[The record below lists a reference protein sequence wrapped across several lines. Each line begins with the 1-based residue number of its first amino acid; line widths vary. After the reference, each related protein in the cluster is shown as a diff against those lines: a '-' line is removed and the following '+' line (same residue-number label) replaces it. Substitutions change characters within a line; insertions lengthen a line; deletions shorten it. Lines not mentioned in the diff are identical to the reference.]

1 MKVKIGMVQ
10 FPVEEGRS
18 EKEFYQ
24 KCDFYFA
31 EAQKQAVDMLVF
43 PELACLDIVDFKAD
57 LPKQWQYLT
66 ETFTPKYFEYIR
78 KRSQDV
84 NLTVLAGSAPILEN
98 GKTLNRA
105 ILFESGNTLVVQDK
119 VYMTPEEELVWKWTS
134 TAKLNV
140 FEWKGIKTTILI
152 CHDSE
157 FSDISHLISKE
168 DIELFIVPS
177 MTSDIWGMN
186 RVRWCSKARAIEHH
200 SYVLVTGTVDAKAG
214 QGSYTGQAAFVTPQ
228 NLHFPSEIALG
239 PFNQEALVN
248 FELDLNLLRK
258 SRSERHL
265 VNPRRDLKARTELL
279 SVQKK

>member
-10 FPVEEGRS
+10 FPIEEGRS

-24 KCDFYFA
+24 KCNFYFS

-66 ETFTPKYFEYIR
+66 ETFTPQYFDYIR
-78 KRSQDV
+78 KRSQEV
-84 NLTVLAGSAPILEN
+84 NLTVLTGSAPILEN

-105 ILFESGNTLVVQDK
+105 ILFENGEPLVVQDK

-140 FEWKGIKTTILI
+140 FEWKGIKSTILI

-157 FSDISHLISKE
+157 FADISHTLSSN
-168 DIELFIVPS
+168 DVELFIVPS
-177 MTSDIWGMN
+177 MTSDIWGLN
-186 RVRWCSKARAIEHH
+186 RVRWCSKARAVEHH
-200 SYVLVTGTVDAKAG
+200 SYVLITGTVDSKKD
-214 QGSYTGQAAFVTPQ
+214 QNSYVGQAALVTPQ
-228 NLHFPSEIALG
+228 NPNFPPDIALG
-239 PFNQEALVN
+239 PFNIAALVA
-248 FELDLNLLRK
+248 FEIDMELLRK
-258 SRSERHL
+258 SRSERTL
-265 VNPRRDLKARTELL
+265 VNPRRDLQARKDSLFIH
-279 SVQKK
+279 KK